1 MPRQIL
7 NKNRITFLSF
17 IALFLVSNITMFS
30 IFVDNNMMPTY
41 LDVDRKANGN
51 TMISTFSFLE
61 VLNYPN
67 RMLNQIPVEPNSSD
81 HKIFEVDRS
90 GNKVWE
96 LIGLAQPHEI
106 EELPD
111 GHLLIADTG
120 FDRVIEVDYPNKNI
134 VWEWKPEHIN
144 WTKVNPLWDSSHY

>member
-1 MPRQIL
+1 MLRQIL
-7 NKNRITFLSF
+7 NRKGITFLSF

-81 HKIFEVDRS
+81 HKIFEVDQS

-96 LIGLAQPHEI
+96 CLAWRN
-106 EELPD
+106 LMK
-111 GHLLIADTG
+111 L
-120 FDRVIEVDYPNKNI
+120 KNYLMDI
-134 VWEWKPEHIN
+134 
-144 WTKVNPLWDSSHY
+144 Y